1 MSDAASEELEL
12 LQIGGIFSKVSNKEN
27 AILVK
32 IYIKTSFINLIN
44 GMCKVA
50 IISYQE
56 IMKNIRCFVKIVRN
70 IVVNN
75 TIRFNVA
82 HLKSMIC

>member
-1 MSDAASEELEL
+1 
-12 LQIGGIFSKVSNKEN
+12 
-27 AILVK
+27 
-32 IYIKTSFINLIN
+32 
-44 GMCKVA
+44 MCKVA

-56 IMKNIRCFVKIVRN
+56 IMQNIRCFVKIVRN